1 MNIQLETL
9 TDEELQCIVKS
20 DLGYF
25 LEPIKQNQKHY
36 MQYTSLLGNMSK
48 KSLLVPKN
56 LPNIAVKLF
65 NRRDANYVK
74 AMERHAERLCLVLI
88 ELAEEILERDIT
100 QEEFCEF
107 SNNEI
112 AELIIRYKNGRGN
125 SFDIELFMI
134 QLKMIGFP
142 DIEDRIHDICSLCGI
157 EEAEKEVTFAEK
169 YILETAFSETAVS
182 ETKSLGEEKSITT
195 GHKTK
200 PKKLTAEEKA
210 AKTKAALAA
219 KEKAKEAENIEREDE
234 TKVVDKIVVSKSQV
248 DKIEEVKVNVEK
260 NITNVT
266 DVEDETM
273 SRYIGVINTRLN
285 YYNFTPIGVYE
296 DGLYTAFYEHDI
308 DMILPN
314 SIKHNINFYYNLWDD
329 THVQFMKETFV
340 EGFPVLLNCEIDDLE
355 DNRNSDGTR
364 NVTGYKMPALD
375 GWNRKKIAPLSEMGL
390 YVVLSKEEL
399 LDDIGTKKSVRIEK
413 EGLVAGQM
421 VLINTGD
428 SFYAGPFEVK
438 YSSVND
444 TYFISMQEVEERQ
457 FIYGYS
463 TSDCSRIIVET
474 SDDVS
479 AWVGYKSWYYY
490 AIKDN
495 ASQIV
500 KDIISDREL
509 LDSFKE
515 AIEKSNGL
523 DYSNL
528 DVEGIIDT
536 LGKSV
541 IVGGKG
547 IPSEIQE
554 SRIDRIRKI
563 MSAEESLVELYTES
577 SDLICELLL
586 KNKDSMQTEVLLSEF
601 FAKRPDLLEK
611 MAGVRAAQA
620 KVDSAKAELEQLEV
634 QRAEIE
640 AKFKDIQEQSL
651 KTEEKKVNTEEILSE
666 ELRVK
671 KAELDAIIERIN
683 IAESVEDLL
692 EEIKR
697 LKAEVTY
704 YESHKSHL
712 VNDTKTLQSKFVE
725 FIGGY
730 SDKMADITFDGFM
743 SSKMLQAAANWET
756 KVETEELDSRV
767 VAINR
772 IPSQEWSGDE
782 LVDYLVKTVQ
792 IARPGYTK
800 NTIVNIFTCAAQGF
814 LTVFSGMPGCGKTSI
829 CNIVSKVLGLNGYDD
844 LPTELKGTSRYIS
857 VSVERGWTSK
867 RDFIGYYNPLTKAFE
882 ESNRQVFDGLRILD
896 MEKKKGYSKWPFIIL
911 LDEANLSPM
920 EYYWADF
927 MNVCD
932 DLSDNASINLG
943 NKNVFQI
950 PETLHFLAT
959 INNDHTT
966 ETLSPRLIDRAWII
980 TLPKFSSIQFGSE
993 ITEENIK
1000 NITWSNIK
1008 EVFTASGYDKK
1019 SFDRETQ
1026 VAYEG
1031 IKEKLS
1037 KVDLYV
1043 SPRVESSIQQYWVV
1057 ASKLMDEDEYGNSAN
1072 LVALDY
1078 AIAQKILPKISGS
1091 GDEYE
1096 TWLVEFK
1103 TYCDSKGLSHSAKL
1117 LDEIISRGNRQ
1128 MKYYQFFN

>member
-1 MNIQLETL
+1 MKIQLEKL
-9 TDEELQCIVKS
+9 TDEELQYIVKS
-20 DLGYF
+20 DLIYF

-36 MQYTSLLGNMSK
+36 TQYTSLLGNMSK

-56 LPNIAVKLF
+56 LPNIAVKLY
-65 NRRDANYVK
+65 NRQDANYVK
-74 AMERHAERLCLVLI
+74 AMEKHTENLCLVLL
-88 ELAEEILERDIT
+88 ELAGETLERDIT

-112 AELIIRYKNGRGN
+112 ADMILKYQKGDKN
-125 SFDIELFMI
+125 SFDIELFKI
-134 QLKMIGFP
+134 QLKLIGFP
-142 DIEDRIHDICSLCGI
+142 RIEDRIQDICSLCGI
-157 EEAEKEVTFAEK
+157 EGISNEVASTEENVP
-169 YILETAFSETAVS
+169 ETTIS
-182 ETKSLGEEKSITT
+182 EEKPLIED
-195 GHKTK
+195 KTIPTERKAK
-200 PKKLTAEEKA
+200 PKKLTSEEKA
-210 AKTKAALAA
+210 AKNKAALAA
-219 KEKAKEAENIEREDE
+219 KEKAKEAETVVQENEVKPVEDA
-234 TKVVDKIVVSKSQV
+234 VVVKSQEA
-248 DKIEEVKVNVEK
+248 KIEDVKVQVE
-260 NITNVT
+260 NNTNVIDT
-266 DVEDETM
+266 EEETM

-308 DMILPN
+308 DAILPN
-314 SIKHNINFYYNLWDD
+314 SMKHNINFYYNPWDD
-329 THVQFMKETFV
+329 AHVQFMKEKFI
-340 EGFPVLLNCEIDDLE
+340 EGFPVLLNCEIDELE

-375 GWNRKKIAPLSEMGL
+375 GWNKKKITPLSEMGL
-390 YVVLSKEEL
+390 YVVLTKEEL
-399 LDDIGTKKSVRIEK
+399 LDDIGTKKALRIQK
-413 EGLVAGQM
+413 DGLVAGQM

-428 SFYAGPFEVK
+428 AFYAGPFMVK
-438 YSSVND
+438 YSSAND
-444 TYFISMQEVEERQ
+444 TYFISMQEVEEKH
-457 FIYGYS
+457 FLYGYS
-463 TSDCSRIIVET
+463 ASDCSRIIVET

-479 AWVGYKSWYYY
+479 AWIGYSSWCYYV
-490 AIKDN
+490 IKDN
-495 ASQIV
+495 ASRIV

-515 AIEKSNGL
+515 TLEKASGL

-528 DVEGIIDT
+528 DVESIIDT
-536 LGKSV
+536 LGNSL
-541 IVGGKG
+541 IIGGEDL
-547 IPSEIQE
+547 PREIQE
-554 SRIDRIRKI
+554 ARIDRIRKI
-563 MSAEESLVELYTES
+563 MSAEESLVELYAET

-586 KNKDSMQTEVLLSEF
+586 KNKDSMQTESLLSEF

-666 ELRVK
+666 ELLAK

-683 IAESVEDLL
+683 VAESVEELQ

-697 LKAEVTY
+697 LKGEVTY

-756 KVETEELDSRV
+756 KAKNEELDSKV
-767 VAINR
+767 VEING
-772 IPSQEWSGDE
+772 IPSQEMDGEE

-792 IARPGYTK
+792 TARPGYTK
-800 NTIVNIFTCAAQGF
+800 NAIVNIFTCAAQGF

-829 CNIVSKVLGLNGYDD
+829 CNIVSKVLGLNGYNELPMD
-844 LPTELKGTSRYIS
+844 LKDTSRYIS

-932 DLSDNASINLG
+932 DLTDNASINLG
-943 NKNVFQI
+943 NENIFQI

-980 TLPKFSSIQFGSE
+980 TLPKFSSVQLGHE
-993 ITEENIK
+993 IKEDHIK
-1000 NITWSNIK
+1000 NVTWSNIK
-1008 EVFTASGYDKK
+1008 AVFTASGYDKK

-1026 VAYEG
+1026 MAYEG

-1043 SPRVESSIQQYWVV
+1043 SPRVEISIQQYWVV

-1078 AIAQKILPKISGS
+1078 AVAQKILPKISGS

-1096 TWLVEFK
+1096 TWLVELK
-1103 TYCDSKGLSHSAKL
+1103 TYCDSKGLSHSAEL
-1117 LDEIISRGNRQ
+1117 LEEIISRGNRQ